1 MRLSEGQAI
10 IDKKSHE
17 LGESPRAVKAKKF
30 SRFVMVVNP
39 PQHLNLSHFYPLLSS
54 QVVGSWP
61 SSPRGLKFR
70 SIQGVADRP
79 VALRQRITERMFCT
93 LFCE

>member
-1 MRLSEGQAI
+1 MSCATAFKAVALAPFTPGSIGTI

-39 PQHLNLSHFYPLLSS
+39 
-54 QVVGSWP
+54 
-61 SSPRGLKFR
+61 RGLKFR

-79 VALRQRITERMFCT
+79 VAVQSIPYATMKFLTCVTDHLR
-93 LFCE
+93 

>member
-1 MRLSEGQAI
+1 MSTTSVMRASERRAI

-39 PQHLNLSHFYPLLSS
+39 PQHLNFMHCIVHRWLVDGP
-54 QVVGSWP
+54 QVLAG
-61 SSPRGLKFR
+61 
-70 SIQGVADRP
+70 
-79 VALRQRITERMFCT
+79 
-93 LFCE
+93 